1 MFLTLVLFPFS
12 DEYFWDYSG
21 ASTRSAIW
29 YCSAKLVRTNNKW
42 NQIPSNRATLLAT
55 QKRPLHHKCQG
66 KCYFPFNLVQAKITS
81 IVITKFPRFCKD
93 WKDFSSS
100 LLPSLSICMNTMEI
114 PEIFT
119 LFWSQKLI
127 KYFHMIFQ
135 HKKMEQSCL
144 WYMSYFFDHTIYCK
158 GCHQTS
164 SIFCNSN
171 LSKKK
176 KCESLP
182 IEQKKFTPPSKKKMI
197 AAARPPTVLW

>member
-1 MFLTLVLFPFS
+1 MILFLTLILFPFS

-93 WKDFSSS
+93 GKDFSSS

-176 KCESLP
+176 CESLP
-182 IEQKKFTPPSKKKMI
+182 KEQKKSSLPQAKKK
-197 AAARPPTVLW
+197 W